1 MEIEVPEYLEHDE
14 GLVIFNIESGRND
27 DLMSINDQLISLRF
41 LLTEC
46 ASKGLGMVVL
56 APKKVATQVSG
67 RFTEE
72 VGKRIWIHETDSPHE
87 LKIVNKRNPGQVYVW
102 VSTCS

>member
-1 MEIEVPEYLEHDE
+1 MEIEVPEYLEYDE
-14 GLVIFNIESGRND
+14 GLVIFNVEASRND

-46 ASKGLGMVVL
+46 SSKGLGLVVL
-56 APKKVATQVSG
+56 APKKVASQVSD
-67 RFTEE
+67 RFTDE
-72 VGKRIWIHETDSPHE
+72 VGKRIWIHETESPHE
-87 LKIVNKRNPGQVYVW
+87 LKIVNRRNPGQVYVW